1 MSFCL
6 LFQLMPVERYA
17 VAYVEK
23 QQAPMT
29 RDELQKAE
37 VGLWCCRYG
46 AVIAG
51 VYPIQSNEC
60 ETVLSRR

>member
-1 MSFCL
+1 
-6 LFQLMPVERYA
+6 MPVERYA